1 MLSRRG
7 FILSAPIVIGAQA
20 AARNPVGCQ
29 TNAWQLEQG
38 DFKALLERVADL
50 KRFGFEGFE
59 CNIRFVDGQFPNPK
73 EARSRIRQTGV
84 RFYGTH
90 IGIKFGLEQLESWV
104 KGAASLG
111 AEKFVLSGERSLL
124 KKDNTLDQEALR
136 KKVATL
142 NQLSKSCQA
151 AGLRLVYHN
160 HRPEFAANASEM
172 EELLRQTDISVLL
185 DIGHAVL
192 EKADVPSFVARHHQR
207 IDAMHLRDIRAGQ
220 QVPMGQGDFDFAV
233 LAAVIR
239 KTGWPGW
246 LTLEEESLKSNDNA
260 YVESVLKSGRQLIR
274 GIFNA

>member
-1 MLSRRG
+1 MAVRVPL
-7 FILSAPIVIGAQA
+7 QA

-29 TNAWQLEQG
+29 TNAWQLEAG
-38 DFKALLERVADL
+38 NFAALVERVADL
-50 KRFGFEGFE
+50 KRLGFEGFE
-59 CNIRFVDGQFPNPK
+59 CNVRFVENQFSSPK
-73 EARSRIRQTGV
+73 EARSRIERTGV

-90 IGIKFGLEQLESWV
+90 IGIKFGLEQLGSWV

-111 AEKFVLSGERSLL
+111 AKKFVLSGQNSLL
-124 KKDNTLDQEALR
+124 KKDNTLDQAALR
-136 KKVATL
+136 EKVATL
-142 NQLSKSCQA
+142 NQLSKLCQA

-160 HRPEFAANASEM
+160 HRPEFSANASEM

-185 DIGHAVL
+185 DVGHAFL
-192 EKADVPSFVARHHQR
+192 AKADIPAFVARHHRR

-220 QVPMGQGDFDFAV
+220 QVPLGQGDFDFAA

-239 KTGWPGW
+239 KTAWPGW

-274 GIFNA
+274 KFFNA